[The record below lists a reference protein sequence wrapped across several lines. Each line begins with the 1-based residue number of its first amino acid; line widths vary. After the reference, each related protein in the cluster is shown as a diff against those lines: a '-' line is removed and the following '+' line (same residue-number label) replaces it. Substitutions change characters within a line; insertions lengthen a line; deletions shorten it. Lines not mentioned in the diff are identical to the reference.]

1 MINHRDGMGGRL
13 LTGDA
18 RPAIVRSMLSVHQTR
33 LRLRVFPVLLA
44 FVTLALSACASS
56 LDMSSRRL
64 PAPDPDWGIVIGSV
78 LVRQTDVGSTPGA
91 AADDR
96 SAKYAFDV
104 VQIQPTDPN
113 GETFSAAR
121 YHIDTIAGQERP
133 FVSRL
138 RPGQYL
144 MKNFHRTGM
153 SGTGG
158 DLNLVFESQ
167 PGRVA
172 YVGRVLVE
180 VPSEPAYGKEYR
192 FFVQDAHEATY
203 ATLAPHHGQLT
214 QQAVTAPMRIRPG
227 DTR

>member
-1 MINHRDGMGGRL
+1 MINHRNGIGGRR

-18 RPAIVRSMLSVHQTR
+18 RPAIVRIMLRVDHIR
-33 LRLRVFPVLLA
+33 LRTPLCSLLFA
-44 FVTLALSACASS
+44 SLALVLSACASS

-64 PAPDPDWGIVIGSV
+64 ATPDSDWGIVIGSV
-78 LVRQTDVGSTPGA
+78 LVRQPQGGSPPGA
-91 AADDR
+91 AAGNQ
-96 SAKYAFDV
+96 SATYTFDV

>member
-1 MINHRDGMGGRL
+1 MGGRL
-13 LTGDA
+13 LTGDTQ
-18 RPAIVRSMLSVHQTR
+18 PAIVRSMLSVHHTR
-33 LRLRVFPVLLA
+33 LRMHVCSVLLA
-44 FVTLALSACASS
+44 SLALALSACASS

-64 PAPDPDWGIVIGSV
+64 AAPDSDWGIVIGSV
-78 LVRQTDVGSTPGA
+78 LVRQTDTSSSPEA
-91 AADDR
+91 ATGDR
-96 SAKYAFDV
+96 PAKYAFDV

-153 SGTGG
+153 DGTGG

-167 PGRVA
+167 AARVV
-172 YVGRVLVE
+172 YIGQVLVE

-192 FFVQDAHEATY
+192 FFVHDAHQATY
-203 ATLAPHHGQLT
+203 AILSPHHGQLT
-214 QQAVTAPMRIRPG
+214 QQAVTAPMRIRQGAP
-227 DTR
+227 R